1 MPEQTSTGSRDFPVM
16 LSVSQACQ
24 ILGISQANM
33 HIWIRQKEFPCIQR
47 EHRKLIP
54 DGAITHM
61 IDQRG
66 VIPSGQSMIPIS
78 VTRSRLR
85 LGIAAAMN
93 PPGNS
98 GLGATG
104 R

>member
-33 HIWIRQKEFPCIQR
+33 HTWIGQKEFPCIQR
-47 EHRKLIP
+47 RYHKLIP
-54 DGAITHM
+54 GGAITHM
-61 IDQRG
+61 IEQRG
-66 VIPSGQSMIPIS
+66 VIPAGQSMIPVS
-78 VTRSRLR
+78 VTRPRLR
-85 LGIAAAMN
+85 PGIAAAMN

-98 GLGATG
+98 GLGDTG